1 MRFLST
7 LILFSVPLISWSNVH
22 LATQIHDIDFGNEKD
37 EDVLIL
43 LKNGHVAK
51 IPKWDATL
59 LNELSEAKDQ
69 KSFLDIDFD
78 KERFIQD
85 VDKVIMPLPSED
97 EEQPMMSSEK
107 SDYFPTLIPSM
118 AEAKK
123 IFKSARY
130 YSKDSQCFNRAHIWS
145 YEWWKKS
152 QINSNKILIY
162 FSRNYIRRYNFEWWF
177 HIAPYVH
184 VNENGETLERVMD
197 VKYTSGPIKFR
208 NWSNIFMRNDAVCPV
223 ITKYSDYAD
232 FPYHGDCFIQR
243 TNMYTY
249 QPADLQMNEAFG
261 YRKTQWLPSEVNG
274 AYLEAFDESVDIT
287 PDLEGK

>member
-1 MRFLST
+1 MRS
-7 LILFSVPLISWSNVH
+7 LFSLLLFSFPLLSWSNTH
-22 LATQIHDIDFGNEKD
+22 FSTQIHDIDFGDKQD
-37 EDVLIL
+37 EDILIFL
-43 LKNGHVAK
+43 NNGHVTK

-59 LNELSEAKDQ
+59 LQEVSEARDQ
-69 KSFLDIDFD
+69 KSFLDIGINT
-78 KERFIQD
+78 ERFIQD
-85 VDKVIMPLPSED
+85 IEEKETPEEVSD
-97 EEQPMMSSEK
+97 EVYGSYEK
-107 SDYFPTLIPSM
+107 NNYVPTIIPSL

-123 IFKSARY
+123 VFRSARY

-145 YEWWKKS
+145 FEWWKKS
-152 QINSNKILIY
+152 KINSNKILIY

-197 VKYTSGPIKFR
+197 VKYTSGPLKFR

-261 YRKTQWLPSEVNG
+261 YNKTQWIPREVNG
-274 AYLEAFDESVDIT
+274 AYLEAFDETVDIT
-287 PDLEGK
+287 PDLEEK